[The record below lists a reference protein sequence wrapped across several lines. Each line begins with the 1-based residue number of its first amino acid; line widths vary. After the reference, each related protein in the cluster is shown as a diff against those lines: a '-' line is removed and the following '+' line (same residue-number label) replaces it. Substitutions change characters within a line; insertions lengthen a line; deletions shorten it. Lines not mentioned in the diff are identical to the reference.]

1 MNRSPPRGTD
11 FILIHVYLS
20 LLDDILFQKTHKKIY
35 LNSSSSSVT
44 AGNLLENIPI
54 YRTEHGTLAK
64 ASAY

>member
-35 LNSSSSSVT
+35 LYYSSSSFT
-44 AGNLLENIPI
+44 AGHLVENIPI
-54 YRTEHGTLAK
+54 CTTEHRTLAK